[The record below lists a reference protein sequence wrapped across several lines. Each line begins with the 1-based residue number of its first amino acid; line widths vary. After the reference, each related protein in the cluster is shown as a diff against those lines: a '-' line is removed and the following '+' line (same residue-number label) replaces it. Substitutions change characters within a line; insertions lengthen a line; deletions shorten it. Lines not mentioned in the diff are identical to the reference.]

1 MLIRRALQQRDV
13 NGGDVTLAP
22 FRPGEQ
28 VTRMLPDN
36 ENRPVDA
43 ALADALR
50 ARVHGPVQAIDGQ
63 FYLGGFF
70 AATHWRHRISYHF
83 RRREWSASSASSR

>member
-1 MLIRRALQQRDV
+1 
-13 NGGDVTLAP
+13 
-22 FRPGEQ
+22 
-28 VTRMLPDN
+28 
-36 ENRPVDA
+36 
-43 ALADALR
+43 LADALR